1 MLRHCGVE
9 TYRFS
14 WRFTRLSANDETP
27 NGALSYRK
35 FNRYMMPPRGDGIRW
50 KGRGMPFG
58 GDASDAGD
66 RARILGEVDL
76 ISATPEFERAPVMR
90 RLLLFLVRTT
100 LAGGGDELKAYGVAV
115 DGLGR
120 DPDFDSQ
127 SDSYPRVQ
135 VGRLRKMIDAYYTQN
150 PPVDDVRLR
159 IRTGG
164 YRVHFT
170 AEDVAAE
177 PADPI
182 LEAPRAFE
190 GPPPLAMRS
199 PPLPMG
205 AAPDWLMAL
214 TPQRA
219 IFASVGLIL
228 FLGAIVLALSPSY
241 RAAFFAE
248 PQAAVAQAPLL
259 ELGAIDVSGDPGAAV
274 QARRIQA
281 LLGDA
286 LHRSWTVRVRAAG
299 PLPAGAPAPAPDY
312 RLTGQIV
319 PGAGAADHR
328 LYLDLRDAQ
337 SGVQIWSEHLLLPGA
352 EAPLLVPMR
361 PIVSTLIRPAGVIA
375 THERTRAGQ
384 GPGYPCLLR
393 FDAYFRDRD
402 PPARAGVT
410 DCIERTIALD
420 PANAAALAASS
431 FLALDPSS
439 GGGTPGAEAR
449 AADFARRAVTA
460 DPYSAEAHV
469 AEARVALIA
478 GQCRRGTRSADRAL
492 ALNSY
497 SPELTGI
504 LGVLLT
510 ECDDPRAET
519 LLRNAQALDPDSP
532 TFYGVALTMLLL
544 ERGDL
549 PEAMALAEGLRPPGR
564 GMAGSY
570 ALIQTLLRAG
580 RGDAAGAKAQW
591 RTVAAVSGAGERAT
605 PERILRTYVFV
616 PRLRERILT
625 WLAGHGVIAR
635 G

>member
-1 MLRHCGVE
+1 
-9 TYRFS
+9 
-14 WRFTRLSANDETP
+14 
-27 NGALSYRK
+27 
-35 FNRYMMPPRGDGIRW
+35 
-50 KGRGMPFG
+50 MPFG
-58 GDASDAGD
+58 GDASDEGD
-66 RARILGEVDL
+66 RARILAEVDL

-150 PPVDDVRLR
+150 PPMDDLRLR

-170 AEDVAAE
+170 ADDMPAE
-177 PADPI
+177 PAEPI
-182 LEAPRAFE
+182 VDAPPVFQR
-190 GPPPLAMRS
+190 PPPLAMRS

-219 IFASVGLIL
+219 ITASVGLIL
-228 FLGAIVLALSPSY
+228 LLGAIVLALSPSY
-241 RAAFFAE
+241 RAAFFPA
-248 PQAAVAQAPLL
+248 PQAAVARAPLL
-259 ELGAIDVSGDPGAAV
+259 ELGMIDASGDPAGAV

-286 LHRSWTVRVRAAG
+286 LHRSWTVRVRMAAPAAG
-299 PLPAGAPAPAPDY
+299 VAAPAPDY

-328 LYLDLRDAQ
+328 LYLDLRDAE
-337 SGVQIWSEHLLLPGA
+337 SGEQIWSDHVLLPA
-352 EAPLLVPMR
+352 ADAPLLAPMR
-361 PIVSTLIRPAGVIA
+361 PIISTLIRPAGVIA
-375 THERTRAGQ
+375 THERLRAGEE
-384 GPGYPCLLR
+384 PGYPCLLR
-393 FDAYFRDRD
+393 FDAYFRERD
-402 PPARAGVT
+402 PATREDVT
-410 DCIERTIALD
+410 GCIAQTITLD
-420 PANAAALAASS
+420 PANAAALAAAS
-431 FLALDPSS
+431 FLALDPAS

-449 AADFARRAVTA
+449 AAEFARRAVTA

-478 GQCRRGTRSADRAL
+478 GHCRRGTRSADRAL
-492 ALNSY
+492 ALNGY
-497 SPELTGI
+497 SPELTGV

-519 LLRNAQALDPDSP
+519 LLRGAQALDPDLP
-532 TFYGVALTMLLL
+532 TFYGVALMMLLL
-544 ERGDL
+544 ERGDMAG
-549 PEAMALAEGLRPPGR
+549 AMALAEGLRPPGH

-570 ALIQTLLRAG
+570 ALMQTLLRAG
-580 RGDAAGAKAQW
+580 RGDAAGARAEW
-591 RTVAAVSGAGERAT
+591 RTVAAASGAGAGAT

-616 PRLRERILT
+616 PRLRGRILA
-625 WLAGHGVIAR
+625 WLAGHGVIKGDR
-635 G
+635 LR